1 MTINLLALDYGQKNI
16 GTAVSVLGII
26 TPTDILPNNSN
37 VFKSVA
43 KIISDYKIQK
53 IILGYTNS
61 PNKKSILSFK
71 KDLETII
78 KLPIEL
84 VDENLSTKQAQEVY
98 KTNRNF
104 HKKHIVDKVDSIAA
118 AVILSRYYDS

>member
-1 MTINLLALDYGQKNI
+1 MLALDYGQKNI